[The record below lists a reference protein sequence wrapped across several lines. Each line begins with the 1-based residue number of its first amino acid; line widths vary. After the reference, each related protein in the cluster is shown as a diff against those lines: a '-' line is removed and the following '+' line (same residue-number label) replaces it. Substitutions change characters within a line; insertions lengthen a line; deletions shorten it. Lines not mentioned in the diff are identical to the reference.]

1 MIARFVVAISF
12 LLVMFTVVDAF
23 AFSSGSRRSNSDTA
37 AATSSTSSTNVVKA
51 VEPTSV
57 YALASGVLL
66 LGGAAWL
73 IRRK

>member
-1 MIARFVVAISF
+1 MVARLVVAISF

-23 AFSSGSRRSNSDTA
+23 AFSSGSRRNNTA
-37 AATSSTSSTNVVKA
+37 ASTSSTNVVKA

>member
-1 MIARFVVAISF
+1 MVARLVVAISF

-23 AFSSGSRRSNSDTA
+23 AFSSGSRRNNSA
-37 AATSSTSSTNVVKA
+37 ASSTSSTNVVKA

>member
-1 MIARFVVAISF
+1 MVARLVVAISF

-23 AFSSGSRRSNSDTA
+23 AFSSGSRRNNSA
-37 AATSSTSSTNVVKA
+37 ASSDTSSTNVVKA

>member
-1 MIARFVVAISF
+1 MVARLVVAISF

-23 AFSSGSRRSNSDTA
+23 AFSSGSRRSNGTA
-37 AATSSTSSTNVVKA
+37 AATSSTNNNVVKA

>member
-1 MIARFVVAISF
+1 MVARLVVAISF

-23 AFSSGSRRSNSDTA
+23 AFSSGSRRNNGAASD
-37 AATSSTSSTNVVKA
+37 TSSTNVVKA